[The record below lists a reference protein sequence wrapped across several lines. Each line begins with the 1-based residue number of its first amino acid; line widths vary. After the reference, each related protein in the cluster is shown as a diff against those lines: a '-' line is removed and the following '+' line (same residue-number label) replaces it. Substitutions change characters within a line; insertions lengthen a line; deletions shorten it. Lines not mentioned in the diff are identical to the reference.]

1 MITLLFT
8 DGALAPIGQPIV
20 RFISVTVTLNFNAPA
35 SVTVTLPALPE
46 YLDVA
51 APGNRLQVIRDG
63 KILVAGPVEY
73 PGVFSWSADGQAQ
86 DATPGLLTVAATDD
100 SVWLG
105 CRIVYPDPA
114 AVATAQTATS
124 FYTLTATN
132 AETAMRSLVN
142 VNAGPGALTARRV
155 PNLTL
160 GTLAGVGTSVNV
172 HSRFDVLSDVLRATA
187 LAGGG
192 LGYQVVEDGGSLKFV
207 VFQPPDLSAS
217 IRFSRGLGNLRS
229 IQYTPQAPTS
239 TVAIV
244 GGDGT
249 GTSRTIVERSNSAAI
264 AAGWGR
270 IETFVN
276 DNSGDTTDLNQAGD
290 TALTDA
296 AEQGQLVI
304 QAIDTPLVKF
314 GRDYP
319 LGAKVSAEIYPG
331 LDLVNV
337 VRSVIITETKDGEV
351 VNPQIG
357 TASAS
362 SDPTYVRKLRALDR
376 RLGQLERT

>member
-8 DGALAPIGQPIV
+8 DGALNPIGQPIT
-20 RFISVTVTLNFNAPA
+20 RFISVVATLNFNAPA

-73 PGVFSWSADGQAQ
+73 PGVFSRSADGQAQ
-86 DATPGLLTVAATDD
+86 DATPGLLTVATTDD

-105 CRIVYPDPA
+105 CRVVYPDPTA
-114 AVATAQTATS
+114 AATAQTATS

-142 VNAGPGALTARRV
+142 LNAGPGALAARKV
-155 PNLTL
+155 PNLIL
-160 GTLAGVGTSVNV
+160 GTLAGVGSNVNV
-172 HSRFDVLSDVLRATA
+172 RSRFGTLSDELRATA

-207 VFQPPDLSAS
+207 VFQPADLSTS
-217 IRFSRGLGNLRS
+217 VRFSWGLGNLRS
-229 IQYTPQAPTS
+229 VQYTPQAPTA

-249 GTSRTIVERSNSAAI
+249 GTSRTVVERSNSAAV
-264 AAGWGR
+264 ATWGR

-290 TALTDA
+290 TALISA
-296 AEQGQLVI
+296 AEQGQLVV

-319 LGAKVSAEIYPG
+319 LGAKVSVEIYPG
-331 LDLVNV
+331 LDLVDV
-337 VRSVIITETKDGEV
+337 VRSVTVTATKDGEV
-351 VNPQIG
+351 VNVQIG

>member
-8 DGALAPIGQPIV
+8 DGALHPIGQPIA
-20 RFISVTVTLNFNAPA
+20 RFISVVATLNFNAPA

-73 PGVFSWSADGQAQ
+73 QGAISWSVGGQAQ
-86 DATPGLLTVAATDD
+86 DAEPGLLTVAATDD

-114 AVATAQTATS
+114 AMATAQTATS

-132 AETAMRSLVN
+132 TETAMRDLVN
-142 VNAGPGALTARRV
+142 LNAGPGALTARRV

-160 GTLAGVGTSVNV
+160 GTLAGVGSSVNV
-172 HSRFDVLSDVLRATA
+172 RSRFDPVSDKLRATA
-187 LAGGG
+187 IAGGG
-192 LGYQVVEDGGSLKFV
+192 LGYRVVEDGGALKFV
-207 VFQPPDLSAS
+207 VFQPADLSS
-217 IRFSRGLGNLRS
+217 SVRFSRGLGNLRS
-229 IQYTPQAPTS
+229 IQYTPQAPTA

-249 GTSRTIVERSNSAAI
+249 GTSRTVVERSNSSAVAT
-264 AAGWGR
+264 WGR

-290 TALTDA
+290 TALTSA
-296 AEQGQLVI
+296 AEQGQLVV

-319 LGAKVSAEIYPG
+319 LGAKVSVEIYPG
-331 LDLVNV
+331 LDLVDV
-337 VRSVIITETKDGEV
+337 VRSVTVTATKDGEV
-351 VNPQIG
+351 VNVQIG

-362 SDPTYVRKLRALDR
+362 SDPTYVRKLRELDR